1 MSRNPPFQTN
11 VINLLELDE
20 IKKVSKNLNIKNTF
34 NRDGVLIK
42 KKNGLEKIFI
52 PDNLIKKLIDK
63 AHKQYGHIGARK
75 LINLISP
82 YYIST
87 NLHEQVAKI
96 VSSCIT
102 CQKNK
107 ITNKKKLGELSQLGP
122 AKNPFEIVS
131 LDTIGGLSGYNSK
144 KKYLHLAIDH
154 FTRYA
159 WGVCSKGQS
168 AIDFINLIKTIQKF
182 ETPKLILADRYT
194 GIRSKEFIHF
204 LEKEK
209 INYIF
214 TTTDCAQS
222 NGMIERLNQTLM
234 TRMRCKINE
243 ANNKACW
250 PKLFESVLREYNNSP
265 HTSTGFPPNYLLFGL
280 QPFIPPLP
288 LDNYPPLE
296 VARKLSLENTKMAH
310 ERNKKTYDKQHVP
323 YTFHEGDLVM
333 VERGSKINR
342 RKLDN
347 LRNGPYKILEKKS
360 EVIYFI
366 DLGNNKRD
374 LFHISKLFPYKPP

>member
-1 MSRNPPFQTN
+1 M
-11 VINLLELDE
+11 
-20 IKKVSKNLNIKNTF
+20 
-34 NRDGVLIK
+34 
-42 KKNGLEKIFI
+42 
-52 PDNLIKKLIDK
+52 
-63 AHKQYGHIGARK
+63 
-75 LINLISP
+75 
-82 YYIST
+82 
-87 NLHEQVAKI
+87 HEQVAKI

-182 ETPKLILADRYT
+182 ETPKLILADKYT
-194 GIRSKEFIHF
+194 GIRSK
-204 LEKEK
+204 
-209 INYIF
+209 
-214 TTTDCAQS
+214 CAQS

-234 TRMRCKINE
+234 TRMRCKINQ

-250 PKLFESVLREYNNSP
+250 PKLFESVLGEYINYP
-265 HTSTGFPPNYLLFGL
+265 HTSTEFPPNYLLFGL

-347 LRNGPYKILEKKS
+347 LRNGLYKILEKKS
-360 EVIYFI
+360 GVIYLI

-374 LFHISKLFPYKPP
+374 LFHISKLFP